1 MKIIPGL
8 VTGLFCACAPAG
20 AAVINLTTNTIAGNA
35 PNTLTGGSGT
45 FRGGFINGALFREPS
60 VTGSSGSGA
69 FRDLFRISPPNGPGN
84 TTEAGYNRAGTIHTS
99 VPNGFDP
106 FLRVGDLIEDASRS
120 SYIFVVDLNE
130 SGSLPERYLSVDDL
144 KIWIGGTTDPSVLPN
159 SLTALTTQFGA
170 PVYDMNPSGQ
180 QNVVLLDAT
189 LSSGSGGGGGDL
201 FVFIP
206 KSYFPPAANP
216 NSFVY
221 IYTRMGGYT
230 GAPGFDA
237 GATPE
242 QVSIPGKTI
251 IGTTAS
257 TVSTISSGVP
267 VPEPGTAAGLL
278 VALGL
283 GIGRR
288 RR

>member
-1 MKIIPGL
+1 MKTSIGL
-8 VTGLFCACAPAG
+8 LTGLICAAVPAG
-20 AAVINLTTNTIAGNA
+20 AAVINLTTSTIAGNA
-35 PNTLTGGSGT
+35 PNTLTGGSGA
-45 FRGGFINGALFREPS
+45 FRGGFLNGALFRDPS

-84 TTEAGYNRAGTIHTS
+84 TTEAGYNRDGTIHTS

-106 FLRVGDLIEDASRS
+106 FLRIGDLIEDSSRS
-120 SYIFVVDLNE
+120 SYIFVVDINE
-130 SGSLPERYLSVDDL
+130 SGSNPEQYLSVDDL
-144 KIWIGGTTDPSVLPN
+144 KIWIGGTTDPSVLPD

-170 PVYDMNPSGQ
+170 PVYDMNPGGQ
-180 QNVVLLDAT
+180 QNFVLLDAG

-206 KSYFPPAANP
+206 KSYFPPAADP

-221 IYTRMGGYT
+221 IYTKMGGYT
-230 GAPGFDA
+230 DAPGFDA
-237 GATPE
+237 GATQE

-251 IGTTAS
+251 TGTTTT
-257 TVSTISSGVP
+257 TVSSISSGVP
-267 VPEPGTAAGLL
+267 VPEPGTGAGLL
-278 VALGL
+278 AALALG
-283 GIGRR
+283 ICRR